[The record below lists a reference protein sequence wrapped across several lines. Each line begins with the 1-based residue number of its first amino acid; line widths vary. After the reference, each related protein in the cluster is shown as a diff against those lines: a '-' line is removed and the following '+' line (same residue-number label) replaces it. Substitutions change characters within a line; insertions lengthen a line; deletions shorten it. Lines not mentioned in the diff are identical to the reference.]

1 MGSKRLGAT
10 HGCFKWSLVI
20 ELCRKWIGIYNMA
33 LKKTPPRERRLQ
45 MAKAWIPTYTGKNIV
60 KGYKKHFALSPL
72 GAVADL
78 QLMGYEFTPEYIEEL
93 KRDEVNRSNSKR
105 KPEQEP
111 VEFLEYDEFNDD
123 EAEELWRF
131 SSDDECGSV
140 QPKKTRKFKNH
151 EFVDGKLLQTN
162 KKFSQLKEK
171 QKALIAEWFFIECDN
186 FYKNNNRLPSSK
198 SETEAILDLV
208 YDRIQERDMWIPF
221 GEIKQYFVKRKTK
234 IEKRVLKK
242 LENV

>member
-1 MGSKRLGAT
+1 MGSKGLGAT
-10 HGCFKWSLVI
+10 HGCFKWSSVI
-20 ELCRKWIGIYNMA
+20 ELCGKRIGINNMA

-60 KGYKKHFALSPL
+60 KGYRKHFALSPL

-78 QLMGYEFTPEYIEEL
+78 QMMGYEFTPEYIEEL

-105 KPEQEP
+105 KPKEELL
-111 VEFLEYDEFNDD
+111 EFLEYGEFDD
-123 EAEELWRF
+123 EEAVELWWF

-140 QPKKTRKFKNH
+140 PPKTRKFKNH

-171 QKALIAEWFFIECDN
+171 QKALIAEWFFIECN
-186 FYKNNNRLPSSK
+186 SFYKNNNKFPSSK
-198 SETEAILDLV
+198 SDTEAILDLV
-208 YDRIQERDMWIPF
+208 YDRIQERDIWIPF
-221 GEIKQYFVKRKTK
+221 GEIKHYFGKRKTK